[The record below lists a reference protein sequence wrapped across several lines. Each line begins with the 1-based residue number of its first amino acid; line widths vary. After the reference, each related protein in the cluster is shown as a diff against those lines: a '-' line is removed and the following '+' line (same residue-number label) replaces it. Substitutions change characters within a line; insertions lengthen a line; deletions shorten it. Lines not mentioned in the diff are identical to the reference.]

1 MRPGP
6 VRRRGRNTVVMALNL
21 RARIPWA
28 CSMYEG
34 GVRALVTAGK
44 LFFVNAFAIL
54 PSHIEARM
62 RGGLVALE
70 PACTRGAE
78 LVSVGELRA
87 KERLRCMRDV
97 RTGGL
102 RPRGPVQRAVRAWG
116 GGLRGALYPD
126 R

>member
-6 VRRRGRNTVVMALNL
+6 IRRRGRDMVVMALNL
-21 RARIPWA
+21 RTRIPWA
-28 CSMYEG
+28 CSTYE
-34 GVRALVTAGK
+34 GVRALVTARK

-54 PSHIEARM
+54 LSHVEARR
-62 RGGLVALE
+62 RGCLVALE
-70 PACTRGAE
+70 PARTRGAE

>member
-1 MRPGP
+1 VRPGP

-70 PACTRGAE
+70 PARTRGAE
-78 LVSVGELRA
+78 LV
-87 KERLRCMRDV
+87 LRCMRDV